1 MQVAL
6 VAMPWNRLDSPSPAL
21 GVLTSILRHERPG
34 YQVSCKFPY
43 LAIGEQMGTEIY
55 SAIAA
60 QYALGDML
68 YACVLYADKVTTTR
82 KLFVDELSKD
92 HLLLE
97 AIGVSKSSRS
107 CGQLFDHVHSTMRD
121 HVDAFARELAAQ
133 FDVVGFTTTYCQL
146 FASLAVAKKLS
157 ELDPSVRIVFG
168 GSGIAYETGPS
179 IAAEY
184 PFVHHIIQG
193 SGEAEL
199 LDLLDRIESGMGDG
213 AGALRRPAAAPENR
227 GFGDLPLPDYDTFP
241 ELAKEHGLADWV
253 IPIEGS
259 RGCWWD
265 RVKRTQNPLD
275 SCRFCTQNGGTYQ
288 EKPPDMLV
296 REMIA
301 LSDRYSNTKFQFT
314 DLVARTNGLVEF
326 ATGLMHSGRNI
337 NFWWSLRANVRPY
350 EHLLIW
356 EAGCNEIQIG
366 IEGLSTSY
374 LRRIGKG
381 TNTIQNLQAMK
392 TCFELGMCNQS
403 NLVTRFPGSTQ
414 AEIDETEKN
423 ILEYAIAYQ
432 PLRESPFGLENN
444 TSVSKRPEAFGVENI
459 RNAKLFEASLPRDVW
474 ERLRLYALDYNTRE
488 EADWTKVT
496 RAMDSWRELHRQV
509 RADYFNQGAFF
520 TLAPLYYVD
529 RGIHLD
535 IVDRRN
541 GWKVTK
547 LQGLWRDIY
556 LHCMEI
562 RGTRAVASHF
572 SSKQSAEETDD
583 MLYSLAHEK
592 LMYIE
597 SGKCL
602 SLAVAPFPHIA
613 QKRIRDQHEQSMLA
627 KKPALA
633 VVG

>member
-21 GVLTSILRHERPG
+21 GILTSILRRERPG
-34 YQVSCKFPY
+34 YQVTCKFPY
-43 LAIGEQMGTEIY
+43 LAVGERIGAEIY
-55 SAIAA
+55 SVIAA

-68 YACVLYADKVTTTR
+68 YASVLYPEKVTTAKKR
-82 KLFVDELSKD
+82 FIDELSTD

-97 AIGVSKSSRS
+97 ALGVSEGSWT
-107 CGQLFDHVHSTMRD
+107 CDQLFDHVHAAIRD
-121 HVDAFARELAAQ
+121 HVDIFAEELAGRFA
-133 FDVVGFTTTYCQL
+133 VVGFTTTYCQL

-157 ELDPSVRIVFG
+157 QLDPSVRIVFG

-179 IAAEY
+179 LAAEY
-184 PFVHHIIQG
+184 PFVHHVIQG
-193 SGEAEL
+193 SGEQEL
-199 LDLLDRIESGMGDG
+199 LDLLDEIESGTGDG
-213 AGALRRPAAAPENR
+213 AGALRRLSTPSENR
-227 GFGDLPLPDYDTFP
+227 NFGDLPLPDYDTFP
-241 ELAKEHGLADWV
+241 EQAKEHGLLDWV

-265 RVKRTQNPLD
+265 RVRRSKNPLN
-275 SCRFCTQNGGTYQ
+275 SCRFCTQNGGSYQ
-288 EKPPDMLV
+288 EKPPDALV
-296 REMIA
+296 REMIV
-301 LSDRYSNTKFQFT
+301 LSDRYSNAKFQFT
-314 DLVARTNGLVEF
+314 DLVARIEGLTEF
-326 ATGLMHSGRNI
+326 ATGLTNSGRNL

-350 EHLLIW
+350 EHMLIW

-374 LRRIGKG
+374 LKRIGKG

-392 TCFELGMCNQS
+392 TCFELGMSNQS

-414 AEIDETEKN
+414 AEVDETEKN

-432 PLRESPFGLENN
+432 PLAESPFGLEHN
-444 TSVSKRPEAFGVENI
+444 TSVSKRPEAFGVENV

-474 ERLRLYALDYNTRE
+474 ERLRLYALDYDTRE

-496 RAMDSWRELHRQV
+496 RAMDTWRELHKQV
-509 RADYFNQGAFF
+509 RAEYLKQGAFF

-529 RGIHLD
+529 RGIHLE

-541 GWKVTK
+541 GWEMTK

-556 LHCMEI
+556 LYCME
-562 RGTRAVASHF
+562 TRMVRSVASHF
-572 SSKQSAEETDD
+572 SAQQSAEETND

-597 SGKCL
+597 SEKCL
-602 SLAVAPFPHIA
+602 SLAVATFPHIA
-613 QKRIRDQHEQSMLA
+613 QKRIRSQYQHSTPSS
-627 KKPALA
+627 KPALA
-633 VVG
+633 VLG